1 MIVIVDYGMGN
12 LRSVQKAFEKV
23 GVDATISSDPSIF
36 DRAKALVVPG
46 QGSFPEAVHRM
57 NEKHLITPLRE
68 WISNDKPFLGI
79 CVGLQLLFETSEE
92 GEGVEGLSAFSGKVV
107 KFPPGGKIPQMG
119 WNTVEKTESALDCPI
134 LEGIP
139 SGSYFYFV
147 HSYYVVPDD
156 ISITAART
164 NYIVDYVSMI
174 RKGNLYAMQFHPE
187 KSQDHG
193 LKIIKNFCDIYT

>member
-36 DRAKALVVPG
+36 ESAKALVVPG

-57 NEKHLITPLRE
+57 NEKQLMTPLRE
-68 WISNDKPFLGI
+68 WIRNDRPFLGI

-92 GEGVEGLSAFSGKVV
+92 GESVEGLSAFSGKVV

-119 WNTVEKTESALDCPI
+119 WNTVEKTESGKDCPL
-134 LEGIP
+134 LEGIS

-156 ISITAART
+156 ISITAAKT

-174 RKGNLYAMQFHPE
+174 WKGNLYAMQFHPE

-193 LKIIKNFCDIYT
+193 LKIIRNFCDMYV